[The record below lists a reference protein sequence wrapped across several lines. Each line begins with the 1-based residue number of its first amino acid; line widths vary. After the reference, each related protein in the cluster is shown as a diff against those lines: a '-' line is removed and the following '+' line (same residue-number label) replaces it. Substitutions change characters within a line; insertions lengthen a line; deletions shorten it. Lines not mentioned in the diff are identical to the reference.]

1 MEYLLQSLTLPMEK
15 LSPSKPKANIKAN
28 HPSLSAH
35 EWVCAFQPGA
45 VLTRFTG
52 YITQSINRKDDN
64 TIQSSTPWPGVSGR
78 VPLPSATL
86 WLLSSG
92 LWFGARSRRE
102 ALGFVQRS
110 DHQVGRRLL
119 WAQLSEAARN
129 LPTSEL

>member
-1 MEYLLQSLTLPMEK
+1 MEK
-15 LSPSKPKANIKAN
+15 LSLSKPKANIKAN

-64 TIQSSTPWPGVSGR
+64 IIQSSTPWPGVSGR

-92 LWFGARSRRE
+92 LWFGARSRQE
-102 ALGFVQRS
+102 ALGFVQHS